1 MMDGF
6 RAYKY
11 YLAVKLHF
19 TTDKYDVFETRG
31 NVKGSREAF
40 EARNDRLIFEK
51 LARKF
56 DKDQELI
63 QYFVANFAYG
73 NEQVAYYNEDAT
85 SNFDLW
91 RKRKQAITQIFVND
105 LATMLT
111 NLENNGIMGNRLF
124 NFVGGDY
131 PVALN
136 LYVGGKISIETLSII
151 DDIYPILSAWKKSPA
166 GMIWENE
173 LRRITKLK
181 RFVKYNKSKIA
192 EVWAHFQEELNEL

>member
-40 EARNDRLIFEK
+40 GARNDRFIFEK

-56 DKDQELI
+56 ETDQQLI
-63 QYFVANFAYG
+63 QYYVANFAYG
-73 NEQVAYYNEDAT
+73 NDQVVYYNDDAST
-85 SNFDLW
+85 NFDLW
-91 RKRKQAITQIFVND
+91 RNRKQSITQVFVND

-111 NLENNGIMGNRLF
+111 NIENNAIIGNRLF
-124 NFVGGDY
+124 NFVDGHY

-151 DDIYPILSAWKKSPA
+151 DDIHPIISSWKKSPA

-173 LRRITKLK
+173 LRRIAKVK
-181 RFVKYNKSKIA
+181 RFIKCNKSKIA
-192 EVWAHFQEELNEL
+192 EVWAHFQEELIEL

>member
-40 EARNDRLIFEK
+40 EARNDRIIFEK

-111 NLENNGIMGNRLF
+111 NLENNGIIGNRLF
-124 NFVGGDY
+124 NFADGDY
-131 PVALN
+131 PAALN

-151 DDIYPILSAWKKSPA
+151 DDIHPILSAWKKSPA

-192 EVWAHFQEELNEL
+192 EVWAHFTEELNEL